1 MAIVQ
6 FGATVSGIRGT
17 IGGVTFSAN
26 RTANYAKQYSRPPLS
41 RTQKQI
47 LTRAALVDN
56 SILWAGLTQQERDDW
71 DTFAYPND
79 NEHDF
84 DPWGVRRY
92 LTGFQWFCRAQQR
105 RSSLALTNPGPVP
118 SGPAATAITGL
129 LLDIKTY
136 SAGGSW
142 LTYDDNQFAAGEA
155 IILYLAFIPGGEQ
168 RDAFRNWKLIFA
180 QQDPI
185 NGGYDIH
192 TQYTAAFGSLST
204 GWKCYGLAFKQAE
217 AGNRS
222 VAATATDVVS

>member
-6 FGATVSGIRGT
+6 YGATVSGLRGT

-26 RTANYAKQYSRPPLS
+26 GTSAYAKQYSRPPLS
-41 RTQKQI
+41 RTTKQI

-56 SILWAGLTQQERDDW
+56 SILWAGLTQNDRDDW

-105 RSSLALTNPGPVP
+105 RSSLALTNPGAVP
-118 SGPAATAITGL
+118 SGAAATAVTGL
-129 LLDIKTY
+129 SIDIKAY
-136 SAGGSW
+136 STGGSW
-142 LTYDDNQFAAGEA
+142 VTYDDAQFSAGEA
-155 IILYLAFIPGGEQ
+155 LILYLTFNAGGAQ
-168 RDAFRNWKLIFA
+168 RDAFRNWKLVFA
-180 QQDPI
+180 VQDPVD
-185 NGGYDIH
+185 GGYDIH
-192 TQYTAAFGSLST
+192 SQYTAAFGALSA
-204 GWKCYGLAFKQAE
+204 GWNAYALAYKQAE

-222 VAATATDVVS
+222 LVATATDVVS